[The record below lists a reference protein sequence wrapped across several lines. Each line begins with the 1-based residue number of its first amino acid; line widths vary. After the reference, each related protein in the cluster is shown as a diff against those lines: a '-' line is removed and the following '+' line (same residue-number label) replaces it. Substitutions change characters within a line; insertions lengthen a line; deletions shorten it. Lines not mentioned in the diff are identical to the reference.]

1 MEMGLGDHCPRGILD
16 TKDSMRR
23 KPFYGVTNLRPPNLQ
38 ILKPVGGAHEPKRVS
53 KLLTPLLHCT
63 QTHSTPRHS
72 FPGAGGPRL
81 NGDMAELLQS
91 TISFGA
97 VVITTAPLS
106 SRRPGAD
113 AWSQQR
119 ALVLIDD
126 FMFPENS
133 FSWCAAPARG
143 YVHKLVNPSGC

>member
-1 MEMGLGDHCPRGILD
+1 M
-16 TKDSMRR
+16 
-23 KPFYGVTNLRPPNLQ
+23 
-38 ILKPVGGAHEPKRVS
+38 S
-53 KLLTPLLHCT
+53 KLAKLITLIHADMVP
-63 QTHSTPRHS
+63 HSTPRHS
-72 FPGAGGPRL
+72 FAGAGGTRL

>member
-1 MEMGLGDHCPRGILD
+1 MHCTALHSLHSTPHCTALHSSILLC
-16 TKDSMRR
+16 TPSTALTTALLALHSTLHWALHST
-23 KPFYGVTNLRPPNLQ
+23 PLQ
-38 ILKPVGGAHEPKRVS
+38 TEL
-53 KLLTPLLHCT
+53 LLHCT
-63 QTHSTPRHS
+63 ALHSTPRHS
-72 FPGAGGPRL
+72 FPGAGGTRL

-119 ALVLIDD
+119 ALVLIYD